1 MTLDRIDLSRI
12 EARGTAASALILAIE
27 ALESILDYTAGC
39 QYDPGYSASIEAQNA
54 LREIERLV
62 KEGIK

>member
-39 QYDPGYSASIEAQNA
+39 QYDPGYSASMEARNT
-54 LREIERLV
+54 LREIA
-62 KEGIK
+62 GIIEAKT